1 VSCGEG
7 PNGQFAHTA
16 GRAEPCELQTGYLV
30 VGNGT
35 LDQGGNE
42 REVTLMKAHDVLIAV
57 VAIAIVGIAIL
68 QVPNA

>member
-1 VSCGEG
+1 M
-7 PNGQFAHTA
+7 
-16 GRAEPCELQTGYLV
+16 
-30 VGNGT
+30 GNGT